1 MMRRAS
7 TCLALLG
14 FGVLGVS
21 AGLPA
26 VASAT
31 PTVTLKA
38 AAVPIPVNPANP
50 HSKTYPGT
58 GNILGAGTA
67 VETEITIR
75 GTEYGG
81 SPPPI
86 TQVKVYLPAGAKLHT
101 QGFATCAAATIEAK
115 GPGGCSP
122 KSIASPL
129 GEAQGHVSFGSER
142 VNETLSV
149 QAFFAPGGGLLFFAD
164 GTTPASIEL
173 ISKGSISSAG
183 SGPFSQVLT
192 AEVPL
197 VESVPGA
204 LDGSAEFIKVKVG
217 AAYKKGKKLVSYG
230 TVPKTCPKGGF
241 PLKVEVTFL
250 GGEKVSAEHR
260 DPCPRRKK

>member
-14 FGVLGVS
+14 FGVTGIL

-26 VASAT
+26 AASAR

-38 AAVPIPVNPANP
+38 AAVPIPINPANP
-50 HSKTYPGT
+50 HSPTYPGT
-58 GNILGAGTA
+58 GNILGAGAA
-67 VETEITIR
+67 VEAEITIS
-75 GTEYGG
+75 GNEYGG
-81 SPPPI
+81 SPSPI
-86 TQVKVYLPAGAKLHT
+86 TQVKTVLPPGTKLHT
-101 QGFATCAAATIEAK
+101 QGFATCAAATIETK
-115 GPGGCSP
+115 GPGGCS
-122 KSIASPL
+122 KKAIASPL
-129 GEAQGHVSFGSER
+129 GEARGHVSFGSER
-142 VNETLSV
+142 VDETLSV

-173 ISKGSISSAG
+173 ISKGSITG
-183 SGPFSQVLT
+183 GPGGSQVLT
-192 AEVPL
+192 AAVPL

-217 AAYKKGKKLVSYG
+217 AAYKKGKKLISYG

-241 PLKVEVTFL
+241 PIKLEVTFL
-250 GGEKVSAEHR
+250 SGETVPAEYKA
-260 DPCPRRKK
+260 PCPRRKK

>member
-14 FGVLGVS
+14 CGVLGVS
-21 AGLPA
+21 AGLSA
-26 VASAT
+26 VASAA
-31 PTVTLKA
+31 PVVTLKA
-38 AAVPIPVNPANP
+38 AAVPIPINPSNP

-58 GNILGAGTA
+58 GNILGAGAA
-67 VETEITIR
+67 VEAEITIS

-81 SPPPI
+81 SPSPI
-86 TQVKVYLPAGAKLHT
+86 TQVKTYLPAGTKIT
-101 QGFATCAAATIEAK
+101 TKGFATCAESTLKTK
-115 GPGGCSP
+115 GPEGCP
-122 KSIASPL
+122 KKSVASPV

-142 VNETLSV
+142 VHENLTV

-173 ISKGSISSAG
+173 ISQGTIGGAG
-183 SGPFSQVLT
+183 GQFGKVLT
-192 AEVPL
+192 ANVPL

-217 AAYKKGKKLVSYG
+217 AAYKKGKKLISYG
-230 TVPKTCPKGGF
+230 TVPNKCPKGGF
-241 PLKVEVTFL
+241 FPAKVELTFL
-250 GGEKVSAEHR
+250 SGEKSVAETKV
-260 DPCPRRKK
+260 PCPRKK